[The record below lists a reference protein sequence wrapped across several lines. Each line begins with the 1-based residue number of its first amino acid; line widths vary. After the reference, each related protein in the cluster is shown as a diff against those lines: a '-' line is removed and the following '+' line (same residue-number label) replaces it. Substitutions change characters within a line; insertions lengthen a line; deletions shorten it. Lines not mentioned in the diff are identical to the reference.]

1 MRGRNRLSSRVTTA
15 TIHAEVVMTALCL
28 RRPGSVVE
36 VRDTPHGHSSEPK
49 SLSQS
54 TVVFV
59 QRAWAWCFDGEQR
72 ALNRRA
78 FKGEEDI

>member
-36 VRDTPHGHSSEPK
+36 VRDTPHGPSLFRAQVFEPVNSSGRAK
-49 SLSQS
+49 SMGM
-54 TVVFV
+54 VF
-59 QRAWAWCFDGEQR
+59 
-72 ALNRRA
+72 
-78 FKGEEDI
+78 